1 MSNSQ
6 GANAGY
12 SGDGRDANVD
22 PQRLVGLLENLVPLL
37 LHLQTQS
44 FGQAGPLGYPDGRAA
59 RLEQQAAVAFTE
71 DVILDAL
78 RNLSTYVQRNSG
90 RYQGLEAY
98 RSVIADARRALAA
111 QDYQRALTQI
121 FDAYRAVAV
130 MRAIRPELPQVR
142 QRSQDEMQ
150 GAGDVVH

>member
-6 GANAGY
+6 GANAGF
-12 SGDGRDANVD
+12 SGDGREANLD

-44 FGQAGPLGYPDGRAA
+44 FGQAGPLGSPEGRGA

-78 RNLSTYVQRNSG
+78 RNLSAYVQRNSG
-90 RYQGLEAY
+90 RYQGLDAY
-98 RSVIADARRALAA
+98 GSVIADAKRALATR
-111 QDYQRALTQI
+111 DYQRALTQI
-121 FDAYRAVAV
+121 FDMYRAIAV
-130 MRAIRPELPQVR
+130 MRAIRPELPPVR
-142 QRSQDEMQ
+142 QRGQDEMQ
-150 GAGDVVH
+150 GGGDVVH

>member
-6 GANAGY
+6 GASAGY
-12 SGDGRDANVD
+12 SGGGRDADLD

-44 FGQAGPLGYPDGRAA
+44 FGQAGPLGYAEGRGA

-90 RYQGLEAY
+90 RYQGLDAY
-98 RSVIADARRALAA
+98 GTVIADARRALAA
-111 QDYQRALTQI
+111 QDYQRALTKI
-121 FDAYRAVAV
+121 FEMYRAIAV
-130 MRAIRPELPQVR
+130 MRAIRPELPPVR
-142 QRSQDEMQ
+142 QRGQDEMQ